1 MEKKVIG
8 TTISRHGNLINIY
21 AVENEHI
28 DISDLRP
35 KFLMDVSYRLGQ
47 TMVDVFQARYVDATK
62 DFRSLIF
69 EHPTKGE
76 GRVIIVPTN
85 NILSLD
91 KVNK

>member
-21 AVENEHI
+21 AVENEYI
-28 DISDLRP
+28 DVSNLRP
-35 KFLMDVSYRLGQ
+35 NTLMDVSYRLGQ
-47 TMVDVFQARYVDATK
+47 SMIDVFQSKYLDATK